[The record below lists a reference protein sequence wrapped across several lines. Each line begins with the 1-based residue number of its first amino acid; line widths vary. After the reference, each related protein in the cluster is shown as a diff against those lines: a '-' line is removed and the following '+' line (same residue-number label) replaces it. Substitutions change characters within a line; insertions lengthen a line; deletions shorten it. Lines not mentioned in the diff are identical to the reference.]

1 VLPALQEMTNSSQ
14 DINYIHHELTR
25 IQQQMIQKLR
35 QGEMTKI
42 KISRN
47 EFVTDDNKYFES
59 YGGED
64 DRQYRMADEKNSNE
78 IKYLEDMY
86 SSLFLTLGKK
96 DRTQIKTK
104 YIETE
109 IDHVN

>member
-1 VLPALQEMTNSSQ
+1 
-14 DINYIHHELTR
+14 
-25 IQQQMIQKLR
+25 MIQKLR